1 MELFRLI
8 KNKSHS
14 YILKEN
20 RRLICGNG
28 WQVAFKWESVIFQF
42 MVSGNHL
49 AVIHGKEEI
58 I

>member
-8 KNKSHS
+8 KNKIHS

-20 RRLICGNG
+20 KRLMCGSG
-28 WQVAFKWESVIFQF
+28 WQVALKWESVIFQF
-42 MVSGNHL
+42 TVSGNHL
-49 AVIHGKEEI
+49 AVIHGEGEI